1 MESYI
6 GRPPNCRPE
15 CVTSSDCASNLACIN
30 QKCVDPCPGRCG
42 LNAECRVVSHSVQ
55 CVCLIGYSGDP
66 FVQCNPPI
74 ENDVV
79 EVLTPCNP
87 TPCGPNA
94 ECKERNGAGSCK
106 CLPEYYGNP
115 YEGCRPECIMNSDCP
130 SNKACQQQKCQ
141 DPCPGTC
148 GQNAYCQVINHLP
161 SCNCNAGY
169 SGDPYRLCIKP
180 AERKKLFIVTP
191 IP

>member
-1 MESYI
+1 M
-6 GRPPNCRPE
+6 
-15 CVTSSDCASNLACIN
+15 
-30 QKCVDPCPGRCG
+30 DPCPGRCG
-42 LNAECRVVSHSVQ
+42 LNAECRVVSHAVQ

-66 FVQCNPPI
+66 FVQCNAPI

-87 TPCGPNA
+87 SPCGPNA

-106 CLPEYYGNP
+106 CLPDYYGNP

-148 GQNAYCQVINHLP
+148 GQNAICQVVNHLP
-161 SCNCNAGY
+161 TCNCVVGY

-180 AERKKLFIVTP
+180 VERKKEFILKKISWICLNITDPFYFSHSHGICESLSTVSMRSQ
-191 IP
+191 